1 MQRSGQASSKREERK
16 SPPAAQA
23 SERVFAA
30 AADMAGVGSCRR
42 VKRRGKRVAR
52 RGRRVSGYAAR
63 GGKADDRRESRD
75 RTIGV
80 EEEVK

>member
-16 SPPAAQA
+16 SPPAALA
-23 SERVFAA
+23 SERVSAA
-30 AADMAGVGSCRR
+30 AVDMAGLGWCRR

-52 RGRRVSGYAAR
+52 RGRRMSGYAAR
-63 GGKADDRRESRD
+63 RGKAEDRRESRD
-75 RTIGV
+75 RTTGA